1 MKKLLLAALF
11 SLSSIASANAV
22 VIADLGL
29 DPTSGTGA
37 FSHNLTGVTVAFQ
50 DDYTFTLDRV
60 LNLTIAS
67 AINNFASASTD
78 FITNFSGSVFAGA
91 PPAPGGGLVLGP
103 AVAQLG
109 CLGTVQC
116 QFLSGEAILGPGS
129 YFLEI
134 SGIGGGTSGY
144 GGTLST
150 TLAVPGPIAGAG
162 LPGLLAGCIAL
173 WGLAKRR
180 RTRRHDLTLA

>member
-1 MKKLLLAALF
+1 MKKLLLATAAVLALVVP
-11 SLSSIASANAV
+11 ANAAIV
-22 VIADLGL
+22 ADLGL

-67 AINNFASASTD
+67 AINNFASATTD
-78 FITNFSGSVFAGA
+78 FITNFSGSVYAGT

-150 TLAVPGPIAGAG
+150 TLAVPGPLAGAG
-162 LPGLLAGCIAL
+162 LPGLLAACVGL
-173 WGLAKRR
+173 WGLAMKRR
-180 RTRRHDLTLA
+180 RRQGLVT